1 MHSAENVPLL
11 DDVPSEADP
20 AVPARPQEPNA
31 VVRLWCAALA
41 VVVAAG
47 AVAEI
52 GADRDALA
60 AVAFVFVLGIIT
72 AVDLEQMRVP
82 NRIVLPAAAVALL
95 WQLAFHR
102 SDLGEVALAGA
113 GAGLVFL
120 VAFVATR
127 GAVGMGD
134 AKLAL
139 LIGIVLGSDVVTAL
153 FFATLAGAVGAVAIL
168 VRRGSEARKAPM
180 PYAPFLA
187 AGAVIALLVGS
198 SSPLL
203 H

>member
-1 MHSAENVPLL
+1 V
-11 DDVPSEADP
+11 
-20 AVPARPQEPNA
+20 
-31 VVRLWCAALA
+31 LA
-41 VVVAAG
+41 
-47 AVAEI
+47 
-52 GADRDALA
+52 
-60 AVAFVFVLGIIT
+60 IIT

-82 NRIVLPAAAVALL
+82 NRVVLPAAAVALL

>member
-1 MHSAENVPLL
+1 MLSAENPPVLG
-11 DDVPSEADP
+11 DVPPEDGP
-20 AVPARPQEPNA
+20 AVPARAREPNA
-31 VVRLWCAALA
+31 VVRLSCAALA
-41 VVVAAG
+41 LVAAAG

-52 GADRDALA
+52 GADRDSLA
-60 AVAFVFVLGIIT
+60 AVAFVAVLAIVT

-82 NRIVLPAAAVALL
+82 NRVVLPAAAAAFL
-95 WQLAFHR
+95 WQLVFHR
-102 SDLGEVALAGA
+102 GDLGEVALAGA
-113 GAGLVFL
+113 GAGLVFV

-168 VRRGSEARKAPM
+168 MRRGSEARKAPM